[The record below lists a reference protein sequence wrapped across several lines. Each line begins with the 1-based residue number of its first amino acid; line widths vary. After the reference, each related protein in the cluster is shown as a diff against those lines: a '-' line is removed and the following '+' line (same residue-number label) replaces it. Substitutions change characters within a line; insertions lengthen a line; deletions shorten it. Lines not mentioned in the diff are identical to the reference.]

1 MMKSYGEL
9 FVSEDDCKGGEIQ
22 PSPCIMNIENEL
34 NSTSGYNVEH
44 EESIVSSTLSLFN
57 EVDILQHQVE
67 VATHTS
73 SPLTELSGTSSSN
86 SEVVFQDVD
95 IPDDCRSLFS
105 RILERLDI
113 NHKSISHVLNIN
125 KKLQEDLNVLNYK
138 WNNEKKINEDLC
150 NKVDN
155 LGEKYT
161 LSTDEINK
169 FK

>member
-1 MMKSYGEL
+1 MKSYGEL
-9 FVSEDDCKGGEIQ
+9 FVSEDDCEGGEIQ
-22 PSPCIMNIENEL
+22 LSPCIMNIENEL

-44 EESIVSSTLSLFN
+44 EESIVITTLSSSS

-73 SPLTELSGTSSSN
+73 SPLTDLESSDTSSSN

-113 NHKSISHVLNIN
+113 NHKSISHVLNMN
-125 KKLQEDLNVLNYK
+125 KKLQEDLDVLNYK

-150 NKVDN
+150 
-155 LGEKYT
+155 
-161 LSTDEINK
+161 I
-169 FK
+169 